1 MRCESLMYA
10 ALFVWKDGGKVAA
23 KKNPLA
29 DKALEMYRSGMKLV
43 DIASRL
49 NLPSGTVRRWKST
62 YHWDGERSGGKSER
76 SEKKRANKKKI
87 VDDGTRGTLQNADLS
102 PEQQMFCI
110 YYIRTFNAT
119 QSYRKAY
126 GCSYEVANARGS
138 VLLVQS
144 SVRAEIE
151 RLKEIKRQQIIAET
165 EDIVELQMRIA
176 FADLGDY
183 VDFGKKEVK
192 LKNGKKVEVSYV
204 DLQDAS
210 EVDTQLIRKIKEGRD
225 GVSVEL
231 EDRQK
236 AIAWLSKYFLMFPED
251 KYRAEFEQKRLEKD
265 GALSDEQ
272 ESDGFID
279 ALKEDMAQTFSE
291 DSGIV
296 ET

>member
-1 MRCESLMYA
+1 M
-10 ALFVWKDGGKVAA
+10 
-23 KKNPLA
+23 
-29 DKALEMYRSGMKLV
+29 
-43 DIASRL
+43 
-49 NLPSGTVRRWKST
+49 
-62 YHWDGERSGGKSER
+62 
-76 SEKKRANKKKI
+76 
-87 VDDGTRGTLQNADLS
+87 QNADLS

-251 KYRAEFEQKRLEKD
+251 KYRVEFEQKRLEKD
-265 GALSDEQ
+265 GTLSDEQ

>member
-1 MRCESLMYA
+1 M
-10 ALFVWKDGGKVAA
+10 
-23 KKNPLA
+23 
-29 DKALEMYRSGMKLV
+29 
-43 DIASRL
+43 
-49 NLPSGTVRRWKST
+49 
-62 YHWDGERSGGKSER
+62 
-76 SEKKRANKKKI
+76 
-87 VDDGTRGTLQNADLS
+87 QNADLS

-183 VDFGKKEVK
+183 VDFGKEEVK
-192 LKNGKKVEVSYV
+192 LKNGK
-204 DLQDAS
+204 DAS

-251 KYRAEFEQKRLEKD
+251 KYRVEFEQKRLEKD
-265 GALSDEQ
+265 GTLSDEQ